1 MNGKN
6 VGIHAVTFDIFGTL
20 IGFKDTFAV
29 KECYRASY
37 NRFVSKGLNLGSFN
51 DFYHACIR
59 EWSNVV
65 KKRFS
70 SGKDTSRDTFFSYV
84 LRSFG
89 YDYNP
94 SSSIILEAIEKFYRV
109 FESEIKFSE
118 NILDLLRELREK
130 IKIGIISDFVYP
142 PSLKEVLKNT
152 GIEKHVDCIVISSD
166 VGWAKPSLQ
175 IFNKALTCLNVKP
188 GNAVHVGD
196 RLDSDIYGAKRMG
209 MKAIWIRRTIHP
221 DEPLDIVRLK
231 ADPDYEVNSI
241 EEAFNVL
248 FEII

>member
-1 MNGKN
+1 MTSNNK
-6 VGIHAVTFDIFGTL
+6 VISAATFDVFGTL
-20 IGFKDTFAV
+20 IGFKDSFDV
-29 KECYRASY
+29 KECYRSSY
-37 NRFVSKGLNLGSFN
+37 NLFVSKGLNLGSFN
-51 DFYHACIR
+51 DFYHACVR

-65 KKRFS
+65 KKRFL
-70 SGKDTSRDTFFSYV
+70 SGRDTSRDVFFSYV

-94 SSSIILEAIEKFYRV
+94 SSSIILEAIKEFYRV
-109 FESEIKFSE
+109 FTSEINFQVKTL
-118 NILDLLRELREK
+118 NLLKELRGR

-175 IFNKALTCLNVKP
+175 IFNKALTCLNVRP
-188 GNAVHVGD
+188 ENTVHVGD